1 MAKMEQGASF
11 AAQAAYDNAG
21 GYLGVQRSVWKVLNA
36 EEDERD
42 PVGARLLNR
51 VYQIATVVMIV
62 LVILIDFS
70 GSTNPFFLDFVRFA
84 FLCFTAE
91 YALKLWSCVQADGAH
106 TEPDTMKV
114 RKEWAMQL
122 MSLLDLINLV
132 AYWGTAMMPM
142 QARRARGERHR
153 FERPSNSRLS
163 FSVLQTRSFTFLRVL
178 RVAKVFH
185 VGSTGYQV
193 VQGHQAP
200 EAPPPEFSY
209 QAGVPPPMMAGAA
222 MAAMA
227 AAQPGSMPSPYPGD
241 LPPGAGARDA
251 DSSFAV

>member
-1 MAKMEQGASF
+1 MAGSTACPLDQFVLSQQVRFVAKMEQGASF

-142 QARRARGERHR
+142 QARGARLRERCFGRPSSHSLSRPFFRRARSRSSACCGSRRSSTSARLAIRWSRATRHPRRRPRSSRTKRVCRHR
-153 FERPSNSRLS
+153 
-163 FSVLQTRSFTFLRVL
+163 
-178 RVAKVFH
+178 
-185 VGSTGYQV
+185 
-193 VQGHQAP
+193 
-200 EAPPPEFSY
+200 
-209 QAGVPPPMMAGAA
+209 
-222 MAAMA
+222 
-227 AAQPGSMPSPYPGD
+227 
-241 LPPGAGARDA
+241 
-251 DSSFAV
+251 